1 MKKFLIASASIAAMC
16 FGSFAMAQM
25 ADHGMR
31 DHEMRN
37 HEMVRKMGE
46 QLRGL
51 DLSDAQR
58 EEIKAL
64 VASYKEKHPRH
75 ERRKSERPNF
85 DIATASDAQITAF
98 VQTQFEQRE
107 AKHFALS
114 KLRHDIFNVLDES
127 QQAKVLD
134 KQAKREAKGDKWRSH
149 TRNGGDHKRNGSGYE
164 GAGFKGLELSD
175 TQIADIEAL
184 RDTFKDTAESNRETM
199 RSFKDAQR
207 QLIQSANFSQDAWSA
222 LVTQYEEQLINAGVE
237 RIKHRQAMFAV
248 LTDEQQATLN
258 ARKEE
263 ERSLRQIFRL

>member
-25 ADHGMR
+25 GDHGMR
-31 DHEMRN
+31 DHEM
-37 HEMVRKMGE
+37 VRKMVK

-51 DLSDAQR
+51 ELSDAQR

-64 VASYKEKHPRH
+64 VASYKEEHPRH
-75 ERRKSERPNF
+75 ERRKSEKPNF
-85 DIATASDAQITAF
+85 DIATAGDAQITAF

-107 AKHFALS
+107 AKHFAVS

-134 KQAKREAKGDKWRSH
+134 KQAKREAKGNKWRSH
-149 TRNGGDHKRNGSGYE
+149 AKNGGDHKRNGSGYE

-175 TQIADIEAL
+175 TQIAEIEAL
-184 RDTFKDTAESNRETM
+184 RNTFKDTAELNRETM
-199 RSFKDAQR
+199 RSFKNAQR
-207 QLIQSANFSQDAWSA
+207 ELIQSANFSQDAWNA
-222 LVTQYEEQLINAGVE
+222 LVTQYEEQIINAGVE

-248 LTDEQQATLN
+248 LNDEQQATLK